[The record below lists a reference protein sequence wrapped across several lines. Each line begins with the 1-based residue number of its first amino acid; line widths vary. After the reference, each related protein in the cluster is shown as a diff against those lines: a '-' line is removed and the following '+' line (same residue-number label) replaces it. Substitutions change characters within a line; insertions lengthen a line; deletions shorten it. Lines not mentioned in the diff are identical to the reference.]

1 MVINILLL
9 GGSEKYMLFHTHT
22 QNLINTPKT
31 VISFIVASRMGRKRF
46 EALSTT
52 GSELLFPTRVRWY
65 SFIRQVMEL
74 PLGASWI
81 VTMAVNRTDGGAPLK
96 E

>member
-1 MVINILLL
+1 
-9 GGSEKYMLFHTHT
+9 
-22 QNLINTPKT
+22 
-31 VISFIVASRMGRKRF
+31 MGRKRF

-74 PLGASWI
+74 PRSASWI
-81 VTMAVNRTDGGAPLK
+81 MTMAVNRTDGGAPPLRSKCRHK
-96 E
+96 ETSATDKLT